1 MLPLWNINCEENR
14 IMVSTS
20 PYFVEQLLFVVL
32 PYVSFAIFLLVSI
45 RRYIRET
52 FTFSSLSSQFLEN
65 QHHFWGLVPFHYGI
79 IAVLTGHV
87 VAFLIPREV
96 LWWNSVPLRLYI
108 LEISGFIFALLTMMG
123 LISIIIRRLTT
134 PKLKMV
140 TSLADWLLF
149 GIFVVQIFSGLSVAV
164 FHSWG
169 SSWFASNAAPYLWSL
184 LVLNPDISYIAAMP
198 WMVKLH
204 IVSAYVM
211 IAFFPFTRLV
221 HALVVPNPYLWRKPQ
236 VVRWYGIRRAVSK

>member
-1 MLPLWNINCEENR
+1 M
-14 IMVSTS
+14 SSAS
-20 PYFVEQLLFVVL
+20 PFFLDQVLFIVL
-32 PYVSFAIFLLVSI
+32 PYLAFALFLLVSI

-79 IAVLTGHV
+79 IVVLTGHV
-87 VAFLIPREV
+87 VGFLIPREV
-96 LWWNSVPLRLYI
+96 LWWNSVPLRLYV
-108 LEISGFIFALLTMMG
+108 LEISAFIFALLTLVG
-123 LISIIIRRLTT
+123 LISVIVRRGTV
-134 PKLKMV
+134 PKMKMV
-140 TSLADWLLF
+140 TSIADWVLF
-149 GIFVVQIFSGLSVAV
+149 GIFILQVLTGLYTAI

-169 SSWFASNAAPYLWSL
+169 SSWFAAIATPYLWSL
-184 LVLNPDISYIAAMP
+184 FTLTPDITYITALP

-204 IVSAYVM
+204 IIGAYVM

-236 VVRWYGIRRAVSK
+236 VVRWYGKWIETRQVR